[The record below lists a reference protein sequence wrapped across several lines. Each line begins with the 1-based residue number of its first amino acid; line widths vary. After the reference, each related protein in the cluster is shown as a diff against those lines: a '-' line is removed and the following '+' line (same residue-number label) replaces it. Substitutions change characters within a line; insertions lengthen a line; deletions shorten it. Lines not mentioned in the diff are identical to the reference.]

1 MTKLKSEQYAF
12 IDLLKGF
19 GIFLVVWGHTM
30 VPRSVLIYSFHMPL
44 FFVISGFLH
53 KDKPLRE
60 FLIAKIHRLYLPYA
74 LFTVVS
80 WLFYMAVLG
89 LQGRGD
95 LIGDHLPKII
105 SLFTGTGRNGGND
118 PIWYLTCL
126 MVVSLLFWLLDHG
139 LKKPGRIFLA
149 ALLIS
154 GLGYY
159 LSLRRIFLP
168 FKVDVALTALLFYCL
183 GYYVRRQAVLQWLA
197 QLNRLWLGGL
207 LLFCLALHFY
217 LARLNIDLTGIPKVS
232 MISNNLGNYFLFYL
246 AAICAIVFLFVVGY
260 RIGSIH
266 CLNFLGHNSLIVLAA
281 HKPLLFLF
289 NFSLDSYV
297 DVESELYGIVISLVV
312 IVAILPLIKL
322 WNEKRLFSF
331 PKTLTHPR

>member
-1 MTKLKSEQYAF
+1 MNIRSAEQYDF

-53 KDKPLRE
+53 KDKPLKE
-60 FLIAKIHRLYLPYA
+60 FLLGRIFRLYLPYA

-80 WLFYMAVLG
+80 WLFYLAMLG

-126 MVVSLLFWLLDHG
+126 MVVSVLFWLLDHG
-139 LKKPGRIFLA
+139 VKKPGRLFLA

-168 FKVDVALTALLFYCL
+168 FKVDVALTALLFYWFGC
-183 GYYVRRQAVLQWLA
+183 YARRQNLLQWIKR
-197 QLNRLWLGGL
+197 LNRVTAIGFLSV
-207 LLFCLALHFY
+207 CMALYFY
-217 LARLNIDLTGIPKVS
+217 LAWLNVDLTGIPKVS

-246 AAICAIVFLFVVGY
+246 AALFAIVFLFIVGY

-266 CLNFLGHNSLIVLAA
+266 CLNYLGHNSLIVLAA
-281 HKPLLFLF
+281 HKPLLSLF
-289 NFSLDSYV
+289 NLSLDSYV
-297 DVESELYGIVISLVV
+297 DVESEFYGIVISV
-312 IVAILPLIKL
+312 IVIIAILPLIKL
-322 WNEKRLFSF
+322 WNEKRLFQF
-331 PKTLTHPR
+331 EKLLYRH